1 MWVYLRLTVS
11 RDRQNSGCIEALLLG
26 IYNLVSGKWSFR
38 KFEILLKSSEIFED
52 YLEKNKLKCLLDN
65 FCVEYN
71 KHLLEM
77 FFYKFDEVIIDN
89 LARSDDLLQSI
100 F

>member
-89 LARSDDLLQSI
+89 IVRSDDLL
-100 F
+100 